1 MFLGFLLYKAIA
13 PKIIKFC
20 YLNHTAVWVFGII
33 LCFLAL
39 LLTVSYIW
47 NKYVELD
54 AKKMATAN
62 VENSVYLGKDEKDEK
77 VYLREEIRT
86 SHTQVIGTTNAGK
99 TESIILPWAISDIEN
114 GNGFIII
121 DGKSDKK
128 ILDKLY
134 SYVCKKGREKDFRL
148 FSLYNTKESSNFN
161 PLIGDSPMEVSER
174 VFSSFP
180 MDNSYYKAVQSQL
193 FLNIISLIME
203 RKVPPTFSLVFTLLS
218 NFEYLREW
226 VDESQDKM
234 VQHSLYQFL
243 ALDESERIR
252 QISGL
257 KANLSNFVYGE
268 TSKLFNTEKPEIDF
282 TEALEKNYI
291 CYFQLPTLLC
301 PYLAEATGKLVLQ
314 CFQSAI
320 SKRHQVSGKE
330 QKFFSCFLDDFQDY
344 IYPGFGALLNKSRS
358 ANIGVVFSH
367 QSIGDLEKVG
377 SDFAKV
383 VLTNT
388 NVKIVMRSN
397 DPISCE
403 YFSKSFGTK
412 TGIKKTERT
421 KRTFLQDR
429 TTGEASTREVEEF
442 IYHPNEIKNLK
453 LGEAIVAIPTLVGMI
468 HKKIKLKKK
477 DDLKAINL
485 PIPEKIPYRIEKYF
499 AQDEPKKI
507 TQIKGKT

>member
-1 MFLGFLLYKAIA
+1 
-13 PKIIKFC
+13 
-20 YLNHTAVWVFGII
+20 
-33 LCFLAL
+33 
-39 LLTVSYIW
+39 
-47 NKYVELD
+47 
-54 AKKMATAN
+54 
-62 VENSVYLGKDEKDEK
+62 
-77 VYLREEIRT
+77 
-86 SHTQVIGTTNAGK
+86 
-99 TESIILPWAISDIEN
+99 
-114 GNGFIII
+114 
-121 DGKSDKK
+121 
-128 ILDKLY
+128 
-134 SYVCKKGREKDFRL
+134 
-148 FSLYNTKESSNFN
+148 
-161 PLIGDSPMEVSER
+161 
-174 VFSSFP
+174 
-180 MDNSYYKAVQSQL
+180 
-193 FLNIISLIME
+193 
-203 RKVPPTFSLVFTLLS
+203 
-218 NFEYLREW
+218 
-226 VDESQDKM
+226 M
-234 VQHSLYQFL
+234 VQHNLYQFL

-252 QISGL
+252 QVSGL

-282 TEALEKNYI
+282 TEALEKNHI

-320 SKRHQVSGKE
+320 SKRHHVSGKE

-367 QSIGDLEKVG
+367 QSVGDLEKVG

-397 DPISCE
+397 DPVSCE

-468 HKKIKLKKK
+468 HKKIKLMKK
-477 DDLKAINL
+477 DDLKVIDL
-485 PIPEKIPYRIEKYF
+485 PVPEKTPYRIEKYF